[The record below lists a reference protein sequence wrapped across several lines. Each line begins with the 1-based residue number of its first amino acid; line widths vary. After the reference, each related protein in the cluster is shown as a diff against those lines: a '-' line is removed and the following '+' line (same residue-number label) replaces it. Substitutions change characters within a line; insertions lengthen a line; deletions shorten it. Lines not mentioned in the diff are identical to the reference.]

1 VVVLYN
7 QVFASVFGSVVAIVF
22 QSVFHLKMHQ
32 NNFFFKKLFLTL
44 AHQNDMKISKKI
56 LIRRKVKNKKNLN
69 YFESAFKM

>member
-44 AHQNDMKISKKI
+44 AHQNDIKTSKI
-56 LIRRKVKNKKNLN
+56 LI
-69 YFESAFKM
+69 